1 MGRYNFDTIINRR
14 GTQAI
19 KHDIFTDE
27 TIIPLWIADMDFQA
41 PDAVIEALKSRLEH
55 PIFGYSFAIPA
66 LREVLKERLATL
78 YNWQVELDDIVFMP
92 GVMASLNHV
101 LRVFGERDGNVLMT
115 TPVYPPF
122 LDSPAQ
128 NAMQTNIVPL
138 LTTETDGILHYTVDF
153 EAFEQAINTGTK
165 VFLLC
170 NPHNPVGRM
179 WTKDELLRMG
189 EICTKHGVIICSDDI
204 HADLV
209 YQDHIPMA
217 SVSPEIAQNTITLM
231 APSKTFNIPSL
242 GFSFMVIQNPEIRE
256 KFTKSALFVVPE
268 PNLLGVVGAY
278 GAYTGGDEWLKEVL
292 VYLKDNRDFVTGF
305 VRENMPQIKVTHP
318 EGTYLSWLDCRGVI
332 HNPPPDGAGFLGGLE
347 PFFLEASQV
356 ALNNGKQFGDAGIG
370 FARLNFGIARSRLQE
385 ALERMASVI
394 EKA

>member
-1 MGRYNFDTIINRR
+1 MGHYNFDSVINRH
-14 GTQAI
+14 GTQAV
-19 KHDIFTDE
+19 KYDIFSDQTV
-27 TIIPLWIADMDFQA
+27 IPLWVADMDFQA
-41 PDAVIEALKSRLEH
+41 PDSVIQALKSRMEH
-55 PIFGYSFAIPA
+55 PVFGYSFAIPE
-66 LREVLKERLATL
+66 LREILKDRLANL
-78 YNWQVELDDIVFMP
+78 YNWHVELDDIVFMP

-101 LRVFGERDGNVLMT
+101 LRVFGQADGNVLMT

-122 LDSPAQ
+122 LDSPKQ
-128 NAMQTNIVPL
+128 NAMQANIVPL
-138 LTTETDGILHYTVDF
+138 LMTENDGILHYTVDF
-153 EAFEQAINTGTK
+153 EAFENAINEGTK
-165 VFLLC
+165 VFLMC

-179 WTKDELLRMG
+179 WSHDELKRIG

-217 SVSPEIAQNTITLM
+217 SISPEIAQNTITLM

-242 GFSFMVIQNPEIRE
+242 GFSFMVVQNPELRE
-256 KFTKSALFVVPE
+256 KLVSAAHFVLPE
-268 PNLLGVVGAY
+268 PNLFGVVGAY

-292 VYLKDNRDFVTGF
+292 VYLKGNRDLVTNF
-305 VRENMPQIKVTHP
+305 VRENMPQIKITHP
-318 EGTYLSWLDCRGVI
+318 EGTYLSWLDCRQAI
-332 HNPPPDGAGFLGGLE
+332 QNPPPAGEGFLGGLE
-347 PFFLEASQV
+347 SFFLQNCQV
-356 ALNNGKQFGDAGIG
+356 ALNGGKQFGDEGIG

>member
-1 MGRYNFDTIINRR
+1 MGHYNFDAIINRR
-14 GTQAI
+14 GTHAV
-19 KHDIFTDE
+19 KHDIFDQE
-27 TIIPLWIADMDFQA
+27 SIIPLWVADMDFQA
-41 PDAVIEALKSRLEH
+41 PDSVIEALKSRLEH
-55 PIFGYSFAIPA
+55 PIFGYSFAIPE
-66 LREVLKERLATL
+66 LREILKARLAER
-78 YNWQVELDDIVFMP
+78 YNWHVELDDIVFMP

-138 LTTETDGILHYTVDF
+138 LSTETDGILHYTVDF
-153 EAFEQAINTGTK
+153 EAFEQAINDGTK

-179 WTKDELLRMG
+179 WSKEELQRMG
-189 EICTKHGVIICSDDI
+189 DICRQHGVIVCSDDI

-242 GFSFMVIQNPEIRE
+242 GFSFMVIQNPEHRE
-256 KFTKSALFVVPE
+256 KFMKAAHFVIPE

-278 GAYTGGDEWLKEVL
+278 GAYTGGDEWLKDVL
-292 VYLKDNRDFVTGF
+292 VYLKGNRDFVTTF
-305 VRENMPQIKVTHP
+305 VRENMPQVKITHP
-318 EGTYLSWLDCRGVI
+318 EGTYLSWLDFRDVI
-332 HNPPPDGAGFLGGLE
+332 HNPPPAGEGFMGGLE
-347 PFFLEASQV
+347 PFFLQMCQV
-356 ALNNGKQFGDAGIG
+356 ALNGGKQFGDAGIG